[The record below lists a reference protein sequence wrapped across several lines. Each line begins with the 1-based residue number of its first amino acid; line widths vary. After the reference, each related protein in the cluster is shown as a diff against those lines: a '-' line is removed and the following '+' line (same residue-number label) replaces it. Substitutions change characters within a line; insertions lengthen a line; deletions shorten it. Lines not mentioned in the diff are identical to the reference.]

1 MANKLE
7 RFMLS
12 FAALT
17 PLLISSLPAI
27 ARTSSKMPNNTM
39 QKSMTTPQVRNV
51 TTLPPFLPSA
61 QTPFKSNSSK
71 LSPYSPA
78 SAPILKIGSQGKA
91 VKDVQAFLKQQ
102 KLYTG
107 SIDGVF
113 GQQMRSAVIAFQQS
127 QHLSKDG
134 FIGQKTWAA
143 MLKSRLG

>member
-17 PLLISSLPAI
+17 PLLMTSLPAI
-27 ARTSSKMPNNTM
+27 AQTSSKMPHNPM
-39 QKSMTTPQVRNV
+39 QKSITTSHVRNI
-51 TTLPPFLPSA
+51 TTSPPSA
-61 QTPFKSNSSK
+61 PTPAKSNFSK
-71 LSPYSPA
+71 LSRYSPA
-78 SAPILKIGSQGKA
+78 SAPLLKIGSQGKA

-134 FIGQKTWAA
+134 LIGQKTWAA